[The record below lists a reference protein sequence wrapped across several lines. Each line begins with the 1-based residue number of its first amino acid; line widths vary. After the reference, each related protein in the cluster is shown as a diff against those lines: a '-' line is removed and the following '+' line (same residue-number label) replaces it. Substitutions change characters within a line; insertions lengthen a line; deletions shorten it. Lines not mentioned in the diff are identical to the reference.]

1 MRDLPRD
8 LRTPAEVAWMRIAES
23 DDPVKFQTVLGR
35 ASAALTAGSDMA
47 TAAWTVDDPVKIAA
61 EIEALAAAR
70 RLNSCRK
77 DTK

>member
-23 DDPVKFQTVLGR
+23 EDPVKFQTVLGR

-47 TAAWTVDDPVKIAA
+47 TAAWTVDDPVRTAA

-77 DTK
+77 DPK